1 MESIGEK
8 NVNGPTDPI
17 IPIDFSPSEDKRK
30 SLSFRLRWIHLFLA
44 LFLTVSGITVWFILT
59 AKSVFIEIDPITANI
74 QIEGGLAI
82 KMGQRYLVREGVYDL
97 TLNNEGYHDL
107 STSLFVTEQQSQT
120 HPIQLRKLPGLV
132 TIEVLG
138 LEGSRVQIDSVDIGV
153 TPLIEATIE
162 AGEHQLIVT
171 RDRYLAT
178 SELIV
183 IEGRSIKER
192 FEVELLP
199 AWATVS
205 LTSEPSGADVLVD
218 GVTVG
223 ITPIN
228 AEILQGEK
236 VITVKL
242 SGHKAWQDK
251 FVIEAGKDLVVPGI
265 SLEAA
270 DGLVFIRSNPNDA
283 GVTIAGEFR
292 GQTPLEVALT
302 PGERHEVTL
311 FKAGYAPASRS
322 IQTAPDE
329 EAELNIDLE
338 PIMASVKV
346 VATPE
351 DAELYVNNEY
361 RGLANQT
368 IDLMAV
374 SQLIEIRKEGFVP
387 YTTEFT
393 ARPGLDQAIQVS
405 LKSLEQERLDQ
416 IKPVITTVA
425 GQTLKLFYPG
435 TFTMGAS
442 RREAGRRPNEALRNI
457 DLVKPFYFSVFEVT
471 NGEFKKFN
479 ADHSSGTFQSLALG
493 LDSQP
498 VSQVTWQDAA
508 LYSNWLSEQEGLPLF
523 YQVANDEVIGF
534 DPESTGYRLPTE
546 AEWAWIART
555 DGSDSVLR
563 FTWGNQLPPA
573 ENAGNF
579 ADISAQ
585 AYLGDILFNYND
597 GFIGSAPVGDFA
609 ANYHGVYDIEGNV
622 AEWVHD
628 IYGSVGSLGGATE
641 IDPLGLE
648 SGQYHTVRGSSWSHG
663 SITELRLSFRDFADE
678 PRDDLG
684 FRVARYLGE

>member
-17 IPIDFSPSEDKRK
+17 IPIDFSPSEDKRE

-442 RREAGRRPNEALRNI
+442 RREAGRRPNEVLRNI

-479 ADHSSGTFQSLALG
+479 ADHSSGTFRSLALG

-573 ENAGNF
+573 ENTGNF

-628 IYGSVGSLGGATE
+628 IYGSVGRLGGATE

-663 SITELRLSFRDFADE
+663 SITELRLSFRDFGDE

>member
-17 IPIDFSPSEDKRK
+17 IPIDFSPSEDKRE

-442 RREAGRRPNEALRNI
+442 RREAGRRPNEVLRNI

-555 DGSDSVLR
+555 DGSDSMLR

-573 ENAGNF
+573 ENTGNF

-597 GFIGSAPVGDFA
+597 GFIGSAPVGEFA

-663 SITELRLSFRDFADE
+663 SITELRLSFRDFGDE

>member
-442 RREAGRRPNEALRNI
+442 RREAGRRPNEVLRNI
-457 DLVKPFYFSVFEVT
+457 DLVKPFYFSIFEVT

-555 DGSDSVLR
+555 DGSDSMLR

-573 ENAGNF
+573 ENTGNF

-597 GFIGSAPVGDFA
+597 GFIGSAPVGEFA

-628 IYGSVGSLGGATE
+628 IYGSVGRLGGATE

-663 SITELRLSFRDFADE
+663 SITELRLSFRDFGDE

>member
-17 IPIDFSPSEDKRK
+17 IPIDFSPSEDKRE

-442 RREAGRRPNEALRNI
+442 RREAGRRPNEVLRNI

-555 DGSDSVLR
+555 DGSDSMLR

-573 ENAGNF
+573 ENTGNF

-597 GFIGSAPVGDFA
+597 GFIGSAPVGEFA

-628 IYGSVGSLGGATE
+628 IYGSVGRLGGATE

-663 SITELRLSFRDFADE
+663 SITELRLSFRDFGDE

>member
-442 RREAGRRPNEALRNI
+442 RREAGRRPNEVLRNI
-457 DLVKPFYFSVFEVT
+457 DLVKPFYFSIFEVT

-555 DGSDSVLR
+555 DGSDSMLR

-573 ENAGNF
+573 ENTGNF

-597 GFIGSAPVGDFA
+597 GFIGSAPVGEFA

-663 SITELRLSFRDFADE
+663 SITELRLSFRDFGDE